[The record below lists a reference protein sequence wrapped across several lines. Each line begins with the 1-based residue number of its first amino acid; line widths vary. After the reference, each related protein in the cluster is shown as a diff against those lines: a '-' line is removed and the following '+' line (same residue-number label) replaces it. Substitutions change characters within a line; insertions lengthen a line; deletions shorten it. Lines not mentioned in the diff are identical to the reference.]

1 MDIFL
6 ILLGEGSELEDVVHK
21 LWRGDNKNVTSWEF
35 GSYSFGQVKIQ
46 YNYKSNLIHVSVR
59 KLYLQ
64 YIYFSYSMDSTL
76 MYSLYSQSVTFESI
90 TMRKAHTLK

>member
-90 TMRKAHTLK
+90 TMSKAHTLK

>member
-1 MDIFL
+1 MDFFL

-76 MYSLYSQSVTFESI
+76 MYSSI
-90 TMRKAHTLK
+90 FTVSHI